1 MKLLLHQCCGP
12 CSLYPIKVLK
22 EQGYEISGY
31 FYNPNIHPVNE
42 FYKRL
47 ENTLIVNNYFGLT
60 SYYDETYGLKDF
72 FQFRESDKAIRC
84 LYCYKTRLKKTVEF
98 AKENN
103 FKYFTSSLLY
113 SKYQNHQE
121 ITNYCYDLSVEYNIE
136 FLYYDFRVGWKEG
149 INLSKDLNIYRQ
161 QYCGC
166 IYSEEERYK
175 KQLSQQLLKNIEN
188 RQVQKIT

>member
-1 MKLLLHQCCGP
+1 MKIVLHQCCGP

-31 FYNPNIHPVNE
+31 FYNPNIHPINE

-47 ENTLIVNNYFGLT
+47 ENTLIVNNYFELT
-60 SYYDETYGLKDF
+60 SYYEEVYGLTDF
-72 FQFRESDKAIRC
+72 FQFKETEKNIRC
-84 LYCYKTRLKKTVEF
+84 SYCYKMRLKKTVEF
-98 AKENN
+98 AKKNN

-121 ITNYCYDLSVEYNIE
+121 IVNYSYEMSKLYNIE
-136 FLYYDFRVGWKEG
+136 FIYYDFRSGWKEG
-149 INLSKDLNIYRQ
+149 INLSKELNIYRQ

-175 KQLSQQLLKNIEN
+175 KQLSQQLLKNIETS
-188 RQVQKIT
+188 KIHKIN